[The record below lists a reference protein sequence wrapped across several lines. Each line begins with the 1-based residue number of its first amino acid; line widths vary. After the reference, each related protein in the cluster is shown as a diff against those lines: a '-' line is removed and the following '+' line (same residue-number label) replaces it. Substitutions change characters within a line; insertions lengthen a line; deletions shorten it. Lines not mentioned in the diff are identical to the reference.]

1 MWCPL
6 QRLLLDPQMQPAR
19 VGVEPEWTRAD
30 FVAQALRVAARLRE
44 TRPRAVA
51 LHFSDAARMAC
62 AFLACAHEGV
72 AMVLPPNLAAD
83 NLAWACEQADVWMT
97 DGHTPD
103 LAQDVMNA
111 AQAGTGAHT
120 GRGNIEVWQLT
131 DEAILV
137 EARHGSLPAQT
148 AQTAQTAQRAEQ
160 CAPCPANRAEGHE
173 GAGQVPAHLLNLDTE
188 VSLKTSGSTGQ
199 PQIICKTVAQFQ
211 AEAEALAQCWGL
223 TDEAPVDAVVGS
235 VSPQHLYGLS
245 FRVVLALCAGW
256 PIHRM
261 QCVYPESLLAAA
273 LPMRRSVWISSPM
286 LLDALGEDRVGPRL
300 RGSVSRLVS
309 SAGSLSAATSER
321 LHRQLGILPDE
332 IYGST
337 ETGVIAHRQG
347 SGPWQPLP
355 SVQHGT
361 DAEGALW
368 VDSPWSGGRRQ
379 LADLVL
385 PQGSGFVLEGR
396 RDRII
401 KLADKRV
408 SLAHVEATLKE
419 HAWVADGACGL
430 SPVHKRLAVALVL
443 SPEGATAWRE
453 QGRASVLNALR
464 DHLRGSLDVVALPR
478 SWRVVHR
485 LPRDVQGK
493 LPLAAWQ
500 RLFEARP
507 LAPEW
512 VRLEGGAGDRQ
523 ARFSGQV
530 PWDLVHF
537 AGHFA
542 EFPLVPGVVELD
554 WAITQART
562 AFTLPP
568 HLIRTEAL
576 KFRQFVR
583 PGDALELTLDWQP
596 DKGRLVFELK
606 GPDGICASGRL
617 VLAAHRES

>member
-83 NLAWACEQADVWMT
+83 NLAWASERADVWMT
-97 DGHTPD
+97 DGHTSE
-103 LAQDVMNA
+103 LAREVAHA
-111 AQAGTGAHT
+111 AQAAGAEAQA
-120 GRGNIEVWQLT
+120 GRGNIEVWTLT
-131 DEAILV
+131 DEAILA
-137 EARHGSLPAQT
+137 EALHGNLSAQT
-148 AQTAQTAQRAEQ
+148 AQTAQTAEQR
-160 CAPCPANRAEGHE
+160 APCPATRAEDPE

-188 VSLKTSGSTGQ
+188 VWLKTSGSTGQ
-199 PQIICKTVAQFQ
+199 PQIIGKTVAQFQ
-211 AEAEALAQCWGL
+211 AEAEALAQYWGL
-223 TDEAPVDAVVGS
+223 ADEVPVDAVVGS

-300 RGSVSRLVS
+300 HDRICRLVS
-309 SAGSLSAATSER
+309 SAGSLSAATRER
-321 LHRQLGILPDE
+321 LYRQLGILPDE

-379 LADLVL
+379 LADLVS

-408 SLAHVEATLKE
+408 SLAHVEASLKE

-485 LPRDVQGK
+485 LPRDAQGK

-512 VRLEGGAGDRQ
+512 VRLEDGAGDRQ

-562 AFTLPP
+562 AFTLPS

-583 PGDALELTLDWQP
+583 PGDTLELTLDWQP

>member
-1 MWCPL
+1 M
-6 QRLLLDPQMQPAR
+6 
-19 VGVEPEWTRAD
+19 
-30 FVAQALRVAARLRE
+30 
-44 TRPRAVA
+44 
-51 LHFSDAARMAC
+51 
-62 AFLACAHEGV
+62 
-72 AMVLPPNLAAD
+72 
-83 NLAWACEQADVWMT
+83 
-97 DGHTPD
+97 
-103 LAQDVMNA
+103 
-111 AQAGTGAHT
+111 
-120 GRGNIEVWQLT
+120 
-131 DEAILV
+131 
-137 EARHGSLPAQT
+137 
-148 AQTAQTAQRAEQ
+148 
-160 CAPCPANRAEGHE
+160 
-173 GAGQVPAHLLNLDTE
+173 
-188 VSLKTSGSTGQ
+188 
-199 PQIICKTVAQFQ
+199 AQFQ

-223 TDEAPVDAVVGS
+223 ADEVPVDAVVGS

-379 LADLVL
+379 LADLVS

-478 SWRVVHR
+478 SWRVVDR
-485 LPRDVQGK
+485 LPRDAQGK
-493 LPLAAWQ
+493 LPQAAWQ

-512 VRLEGGAGDRQ
+512 VRLEDGAGDRQ
-523 ARFSGQV
+523 ARFSGRV

-554 WAITQART
+554 WAMTQART

-583 PGDALELTLDWQP
+583 PGDTLELMLDWQP
-596 DKGRLVFELK
+596 DRGRLVFELK
-606 GPDGICASGRL
+606 GPEGICASGRL

>member
-6 QRLLLDPQMQPAR
+6 QRLLLDPLMQPAR

-83 NLAWACEQADVWMT
+83 NLAWASERADVWMT

-103 LAQDVMNA
+103 LAREVANA
-111 AQAGTGAHT
+111 AQAASDAQA
-120 GRGNIEVWQLT
+120 GRGNIEVWTLT

-137 EARHGSLPAQT
+137 EALHGNLSAQT
-148 AQTAQTAQRAEQ
+148 AQTAQTAEQR
-160 CAPCPANRAEGHE
+160 APCPVTHADDPE
-173 GAGQVPAHLLNLDTE
+173 GAGQVPAHFLNLDTE
-188 VSLKTSGSTGQ
+188 VWLKTSGSTGQ
-199 PQIICKTVAQFQ
+199 PQIIGKTVAQFQ
-211 AEAEALAQCWGL
+211 AEVEALAQCWGL
-223 TDEAPVDAVVGS
+223 ADEAPVDAVVGS

-245 FRVVLALCAGW
+245 FRVVLALCSGW

-379 LADLVL
+379 LADLVSS
-385 PQGSGFVLEGR
+385 QGTGFVLEGR

-408 SLAHVEATLKE
+408 SLAHVEARLKE
-419 HAWVADGACGL
+419 HSWVADGACGL
-430 SPVHKRLAVALVL
+430 GPVHKRLAVAMVL

-453 QGRASVLNALR
+453 QGRASVLNTLR

-478 SWRVVHR
+478 SWRVVDR

-512 VRLEGGAGDRQ
+512 ERLEDGAGDRQ

-530 PWDLVHF
+530 PWDLVYF

-554 WAITQART
+554 WAMTQART
-562 AFTLPP
+562 TFTLPP

-583 PGDALELTLDWQP
+583 PGDTLELTLDWQP
-596 DKGRLVFELK
+596 DRGRLVFELK
-606 GPDGICASGRL
+606 GPEGIRASGRL

>member
-1 MWCPL
+1 M

-19 VGVEPEWTRAD
+19 VGVAPEWTRAD

-62 AFLACAHEGV
+62 TFLACAHEGV

-83 NLAWACEQADVWMT
+83 NLVWACEQADVWMT

-103 LAQDVMNA
+103 LAQDVANA
-111 AQAGTGAHT
+111 AQAVADAQV
-120 GRGNIEVWQLT
+120 GRGNIEVWQIT
-131 DEAILV
+131 DDAILV

-148 AQTAQTAQRAEQ
+148 AQRAEKR
-160 CAPCPANRAEGHE
+160 APCPANRAEGHE
-173 GAGQVPAHLLNLDTE
+173 GAGQVPAHLLKLDTE
-188 VSLKTSGSTGQ
+188 VWLKTSGSTGQ

-223 TDEAPVDAVVGS
+223 VDEAPVDAVVGS

-309 SAGSLSAATSER
+309 SAGSLSAATRER

-361 DAEGALW
+361 DAEEALW

-379 LADLVL
+379 LADLVS
-385 PQGSGFVLEGR
+385 PQGKGFVLEGR

-453 QGRASVLNALR
+453 QGRASVLNVLR

-485 LPRDVQGK
+485 LPRDAQGK

-512 VRLEGGAGDRQ
+512 ARLRDGAEDRQ
-523 ARFSGQV
+523 VRFSGQV

-537 AGHFA
+537 GGHFA

>member
-1 MWCPL
+1 M
-6 QRLLLDPQMQPAR
+6 
-19 VGVEPEWTRAD
+19 
-30 FVAQALRVAARLRE
+30 
-44 TRPRAVA
+44 
-51 LHFSDAARMAC
+51 
-62 AFLACAHEGV
+62 
-72 AMVLPPNLAAD
+72 
-83 NLAWACEQADVWMT
+83 
-97 DGHTPD
+97 
-103 LAQDVMNA
+103 
-111 AQAGTGAHT
+111 
-120 GRGNIEVWQLT
+120 
-131 DEAILV
+131 
-137 EARHGSLPAQT
+137 
-148 AQTAQTAQRAEQ
+148 
-160 CAPCPANRAEGHE
+160 
-173 GAGQVPAHLLNLDTE
+173 
-188 VSLKTSGSTGQ
+188 
-199 PQIICKTVAQFQ
+199 AQFQ

-223 TDEAPVDAVVGS
+223 ADEAPVDAVVGS

-245 FRVVLALCAGW
+245 FRVVLSLCAGW

-309 SAGSLSAATSER
+309 SAGSLSAATRER

-361 DAEGALW
+361 DAEEALW

-379 LADLVL
+379 LADLVS
-385 PQGSGFVLEGR
+385 PQGKGFVLEGR

-453 QGRASVLNALR
+453 QGRASVLNVLR

-485 LPRDVQGK
+485 LPRDAQGK

-512 VRLEGGAGDRQ
+512 ARLRDGAEDRQ
-523 ARFSGQV
+523 VRFSGQV

-537 AGHFA
+537 GGHFA

-583 PGDALELTLDWQP
+583 PGDTLELTLDWQP

-617 VLAAHRES
+617 VLAAHREP

>member
-19 VGVEPEWTRAD
+19 VGVAPEWTRAD

-83 NLAWACEQADVWMT
+83 NLAWASERADVWMT

-103 LAQDVMNA
+103 LARDVTNA
-111 AQAGTGAHT
+111 VQAAAGAQA
-120 GRGNIEVWQLT
+120 GRGNIEVWTLT
-131 DEAILV
+131 DEAILA
-137 EARHGSLPAQT
+137 EALHGNLSAQT
-148 AQTAQTAQRAEQ
+148 AEQRA
-160 CAPCPANRAEGHE
+160 PRPAAHADDPED
-173 GAGQVPAHLLNLDTE
+173 AGQVPAHLLNLDTE
-188 VSLKTSGSTGQ
+188 VWLKTSGSTGQ

-223 TDEAPVDAVVGS
+223 ADEVPVDAVVGS

-379 LADLVL
+379 LADLVS

-478 SWRVVHR
+478 SWRVVDR
-485 LPRDVQGK
+485 LPRDAQGK
-493 LPLAAWQ
+493 LPQAAWQ

-512 VRLEGGAGDRQ
+512 VRLEDGAGDRQ
-523 ARFSGQV
+523 ARFSGRV

-554 WAITQART
+554 WAMTQART

-583 PGDALELTLDWQP
+583 PGDTLELMLDWQP
-596 DKGRLVFELK
+596 DRGRLVFELK
-606 GPDGICASGRL
+606 GPEGICASGRL

>member
-6 QRLLLDPQMQPAR
+6 QRLLLDPLMQPAR

-30 FVAQALRVAARLRE
+30 FVAQALRLAARLRE

-83 NLAWACEQADVWMT
+83 NLAWASERADVWMT

-103 LAQDVMNA
+103 LAQDVTNA
-111 AQAGTGAHT
+111 VQAAAEAQT
-120 GRGNIEVWQLT
+120 GRGNIEVWTLT
-131 DEAILV
+131 DAAILA
-137 EARHGSLPAQT
+137 EALHGNLSAQT
-148 AQTAQTAQRAEQ
+148 AQAAEQ
-160 CAPCPANRAEGHE
+160 RAPCPATRAEDPD

-188 VSLKTSGSTGQ
+188 VWLKTSGSTGQ
-199 PQIICKTVAQFQ
+199 PQIIGKTVAQFQ
-211 AEAEALAQCWGL
+211 AEAEALARCWGL
-223 TDEAPVDAVVGS
+223 ADEEPVDAVVGS

-300 RGSVSRLVS
+300 RGSVSRLMS

-379 LADLVL
+379 LADLVS
-385 PQGSGFVLEGR
+385 PQGTGFVLEGR

-408 SLAHVEATLKE
+408 SLAHVEARLKE
-419 HAWVADGACGL
+419 HSWVADGACGL

-478 SWRVVHR
+478 SWRVVDR
-485 LPRDVQGK
+485 LPRDAQGK
-493 LPLAAWQ
+493 LPQAAWQ

-512 VRLEGGAGDRQ
+512 KRLEDGAGDRQ

-530 PWDLVHF
+530 PWDLVYF

-554 WAITQART
+554 WAMTQARA

-583 PGDALELTLDWQP
+583 PGDTLELTLDWQP
-596 DKGRLVFELK
+596 DRGRLVFELK
-606 GPDGICASGRL
+606 GPEGICASGRL

>member
-6 QRLLLDPQMQPAR
+6 QRLLLDPLMQPAR

-44 TRPRAVA
+44 PRPRAVA

-83 NLAWACEQADVWMT
+83 NLAWASERADVWMT

-103 LAQDVMNA
+103 LARDVTNA
-111 AQAGTGAHT
+111 VQAAAGAQA
-120 GRGNIEVWQLT
+120 GRGNIEFWTLT
-131 DEAILV
+131 DEAILA
-137 EARHGSLPAQT
+137 EALHGNLSAQT
-148 AQTAQTAQRAEQ
+148 AQTAQTAEQRA
-160 CAPCPANRAEGHE
+160 PRPAAHADDPED
-173 GAGQVPAHLLNLDTE
+173 AGQVPAHLLNLDTE
-188 VSLKTSGSTGQ
+188 VWLKTSGSTGQ

-223 TDEAPVDAVVGS
+223 ADEVPVDAVVGS

-379 LADLVL
+379 LADLVS

-478 SWRVVHR
+478 SWRVVDR
-485 LPRDVQGK
+485 LPRDAQGK
-493 LPLAAWQ
+493 LPQAAWQ

-512 VRLEGGAGDRQ
+512 VRLEDGAGDRQ
-523 ARFSGQV
+523 ARFSGRV

-554 WAITQART
+554 WAMTQART

-583 PGDALELTLDWQP
+583 PGDTLELMLDWQP
-596 DKGRLVFELK
+596 DRGRLVFELK
-606 GPDGICASGRL
+606 GPEGICASGRL

>member
-6 QRLLLDPQMQPAR
+6 QRLLLDPLMQPAR
-19 VGVEPEWTRAD
+19 VGGEPEWTRAD

-83 NLAWACEQADVWMT
+83 NLAWASERADVWMT

-103 LAQDVMNA
+103 LAREVANA
-111 AQAGTGAHT
+111 AQAASDAQA
-120 GRGNIEVWQLT
+120 GRGNIEVWTLT

-137 EARHGSLPAQT
+137 EALHGNLSAQT
-148 AQTAQTAQRAEQ
+148 AEQR
-160 CAPCPANRAEGHE
+160 APCPATRAEDPE

-188 VSLKTSGSTGQ
+188 VWLKTSGSTGQ
-199 PQIICKTVAQFQ
+199 PQIIGKTVAQFQ
-211 AEAEALAQCWGL
+211 AEAEALAQCWSL
-223 TDEAPVDAVVGS
+223 ADEAPVDAVVGS

-245 FRVVLALCAGW
+245 FRVVLSLCAGW

-309 SAGSLSAATSER
+309 SAGSLSAATRER

-347 SGPWQPLP
+347 SGPWQPLL
-355 SVQHGT
+355 SVQRGT

-379 LADLVL
+379 LADLVSS
-385 PQGSGFVLEGR
+385 QGTGFVLEGR

-408 SLAHVEATLKE
+408 SLAHVEARLKE

-485 LPRDVQGK
+485 LPRDAQGK
-493 LPLAAWQ
+493 LSLAAWQ

-507 LAPEW
+507 WAPEW
-512 VRLEGGAGDRQ
+512 ERLEDGAGDRQ

-530 PWDLVHF
+530 PWDLVYF

-554 WAITQART
+554 WAMTQART

-583 PGDALELTLDWQP
+583 PGDTLELTLDWQP

-606 GPDGICASGRL
+606 GPEGICASGRL

>member
-1 MWCPL
+1 M
-6 QRLLLDPQMQPAR
+6 
-19 VGVEPEWTRAD
+19 
-30 FVAQALRVAARLRE
+30 
-44 TRPRAVA
+44 
-51 LHFSDAARMAC
+51 
-62 AFLACAHEGV
+62 
-72 AMVLPPNLAAD
+72 
-83 NLAWACEQADVWMT
+83 
-97 DGHTPD
+97 
-103 LAQDVMNA
+103 
-111 AQAGTGAHT
+111 
-120 GRGNIEVWQLT
+120 
-131 DEAILV
+131 
-137 EARHGSLPAQT
+137 
-148 AQTAQTAQRAEQ
+148 
-160 CAPCPANRAEGHE
+160 
-173 GAGQVPAHLLNLDTE
+173 
-188 VSLKTSGSTGQ
+188 
-199 PQIICKTVAQFQ
+199 AQFQ
-211 AEAEALAQCWGL
+211 AEAEALAQCWSL
-223 TDEAPVDAVVGS
+223 ADEAPVDAVVGS

-245 FRVVLALCAGW
+245 FRVVLSLCAGW

-379 LADLVL
+379 LADLVSS
-385 PQGSGFVLEGR
+385 QGTGFVLEGR

-408 SLAHVEATLKE
+408 SLAHMEARLKE

-464 DHLRGSLDVVALPR
+464 DHLRGSLDAVALPR
-478 SWRVVHR
+478 SWRVVDR
-485 LPRDVQGK
+485 LPRDAQGK
-493 LPLAAWQ
+493 LPLAAWR

-512 VRLEGGAGDRQ
+512 VRLEDGAGEGIGKHGFPG
-523 ARFSGQV
+523 RF
-530 PWDLVHF
+530 
-537 AGHFA
+537 
-542 EFPLVPGVVELD
+542 PG
-554 WAITQART
+554 IS
-562 AFTLPP
+562 FTSRGTSPSFCWCP
-568 HLIRTEAL
+568 AWWSWI
-576 KFRQFVR
+576 
-583 PGDALELTLDWQP
+583 
-596 DKGRLVFELK
+596 
-606 GPDGICASGRL
+606 GP
-617 VLAAHRES
+617 

>member
-19 VGVEPEWTRAD
+19 VGVAPEWTRAD

-83 NLAWACEQADVWMT
+83 NLAWASERADVWMT

-103 LAQDVMNA
+103 LARDVTNA
-111 AQAGTGAHT
+111 VQAAAGAQA
-120 GRGNIEVWQLT
+120 GRGNIEVWTLT
-131 DEAILV
+131 DEAILA
-137 EARHGSLPAQT
+137 EALHGNLSAQT
-148 AQTAQTAQRAEQ
+148 AEQR
-160 CAPCPANRAEGHE
+160 APCPATHADDPE

-188 VSLKTSGSTGQ
+188 VWLKTSGSTGQ
-199 PQIICKTVAQFQ
+199 PQIIGKTVAQFQ

-223 TDEAPVDAVVGS
+223 ADEAPVDAVVGS

-321 LHRQLGILPDE
+321 LHRQLGVLPDE

-355 SVQHGT
+355 LVQHGT
-361 DAEGALW
+361 DAEGARW
-368 VDSPWSGGRRQ
+368 VDSTWSGGRRQ
-379 LADLVL
+379 LADLVS

-485 LPRDVQGK
+485 LPRDAQGK

-512 VRLEGGAGDRQ
+512 VRLEDSAGDRQ

-554 WAITQART
+554 WAMTQART

-583 PGDALELTLDWQP
+583 PGDTLELTLDWQP

-617 VLAAHRES
+617 VLAAHREP

>member
-6 QRLLLDPQMQPAR
+6 QSLLLDSQMQPAR

-72 AMVLPPNLAAD
+72 DMVLPPNLAAD
-83 NLAWACEQADVWMT
+83 NLVWACEQADVWMT

-103 LAQDVMNA
+103 LDRDVMNA

-137 EARHGSLPAQT
+137 EALHGKLSTQT

-160 CAPCPANRAEGHE
+160 CAPCPAKRAEGHE

-188 VSLKTSGSTGQ
+188 VWLKTSGSTGQ

-223 TDEAPVDAVVGS
+223 ADEAPVDAVVGS

-361 DAEGALW
+361 DPEGALW

-379 LADLVL
+379 LADLVS
-385 PQGSGFVLEGR
+385 PQGPASRLKGDVT
-396 RDRII
+396 
-401 KLADKRV
+401 V
-408 SLAHVEATLKE
+408 S
-419 HAWVADGACGL
+419 
-430 SPVHKRLAVALVL
+430 S
-443 SPEGATAWRE
+443 
-453 QGRASVLNALR
+453 
-464 DHLRGSLDVVALPR
+464 
-478 SWRVVHR
+478 SWRTSV
-485 LPRDVQGK
+485 
-493 LPLAAWQ
+493 
-500 RLFEARP
+500 F
-507 LAPEW
+507 
-512 VRLEGGAGDRQ
+512 
-523 ARFSGQV
+523 
-530 PWDLVHF
+530 PW
-537 AGHFA
+537 
-542 EFPLVPGVVELD
+542 
-554 WAITQART
+554 RT
-562 AFTLPP
+562 W
-568 HLIRTEAL
+568 R
-576 KFRQFVR
+576 RR
-583 PGDALELTLDWQP
+583 
-596 DKGRLVFELK
+596 
-606 GPDGICASGRL
+606 
-617 VLAAHRES
+617 